1 MLRNSFIN
9 RAKQK
14 RDFKEI
20 AAYMFSVLILV
31 SGMLF
36 YIWPHVRIIRMG
48 YEFERLEN
56 MHQDM
61 IQTNKVLRLEAAS
74 LKSLERIDRIA
85 RERLGL
91 TFPDDDQIV
100 ILIKENK

>member
-1 MLRNSFIN
+1 MSRNSFIY

-14 RDFKEI
+14 RDFREI

-56 MHQDM
+56 MHQAM
-61 IQTNKVLRLEAAS
+61 IQTNKVLRLEVAS
-74 LKSLERIDRIA
+74 LKSLERIERIA

>member
-1 MLRNSFIN
+1 MSRNSFIN

-31 SGMLF
+31 SGALF

-48 YEFERLEN
+48 YECERLEN
-56 MHQDM
+56 MHQAM
-61 IQTNKVLRLEAAS
+61 IQTNKVLRLEVAS
-74 LKSLERIDRIA
+74 LKSLERIERIA

-100 ILIKENK
+100 IFIKENK